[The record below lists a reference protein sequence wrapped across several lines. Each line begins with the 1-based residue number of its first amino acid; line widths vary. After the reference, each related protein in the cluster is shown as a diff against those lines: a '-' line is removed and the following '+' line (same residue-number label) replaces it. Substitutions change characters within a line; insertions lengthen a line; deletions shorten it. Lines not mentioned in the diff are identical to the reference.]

1 MSPRPITNEIWS
13 NLERLDKTYK
23 KENLVVISVH
33 VPRFYLKL
41 LDDLVELGMYPNRS
55 EAIRIA
61 IRDMILKEKELVL
74 MVLKKKTALLTG

>member
-1 MSPRPITNEIWS
+1 MSPRPLTNAIWN
-13 NLERLDKTYK
+13 NLERLDKIYR

-74 MVLKKKTALLTG
+74 MVLKKKTSLLTG